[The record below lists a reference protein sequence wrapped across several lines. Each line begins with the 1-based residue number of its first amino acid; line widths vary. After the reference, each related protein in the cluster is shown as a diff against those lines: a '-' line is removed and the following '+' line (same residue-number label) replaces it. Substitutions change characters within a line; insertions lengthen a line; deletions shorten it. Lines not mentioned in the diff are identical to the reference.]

1 MNRISAM
8 IATATKG
15 IEEKVAS
22 GAVTKAQIEKLDR
35 TLDMG
40 ADEHARFQEVKSLA
54 VADGTLSHEEG
65 MTLYRLLGPTATN
78 FNEQPLGT
86 KVTLTKLF
94 QELLGRM
101 ARA

>member
-1 MNRISAM
+1 
-8 IATATKG
+8 
-15 IEEKVAS
+15 
-22 GAVTKAQIEKLDR
+22 
-35 TLDMG
+35 
-40 ADEHARFQEVKSLA
+40 
-54 VADGTLSHEEG
+54 

-94 QELLGRM
+94 QELLGRL

>member
-8 IATATKG
+8 IETATKG
-15 IEEKVAS
+15 INEKVAS
-22 GAVTKAQIEKLDR
+22 GTVTKAQIEKLDR

-54 VADGTLSHEEG
+54 VADGTLSQEEG
-65 MTLYRLLGPTATN
+65 MTLGPTATN

-94 QELLGRM
+94 QELLGRL
-101 ARA
+101 ARV

>member
-15 IEEKVAS
+15 IEDKIAS
-22 GAVTKAQIEKLDR
+22 GAVSKDQVEKLHR
-35 TLDMG
+35 TLDL
-40 ADEHARFQEVKSLA
+40 DPSEHARFQEVKSLA
-54 VADGTLSHEEG
+54 VADGTLNQEEG
-65 MTLYRLLGPTATN
+65 MTLYRLLGQTSQS

-101 ARA
+101 VR